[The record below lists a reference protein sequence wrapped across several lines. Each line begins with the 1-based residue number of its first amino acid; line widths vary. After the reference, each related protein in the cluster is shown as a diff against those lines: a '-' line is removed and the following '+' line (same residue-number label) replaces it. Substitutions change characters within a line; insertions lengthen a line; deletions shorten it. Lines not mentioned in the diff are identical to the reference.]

1 MMGSTKS
8 KSAPSG
14 GPGMR
19 VAIFGV
25 FAAVMIAMA
34 GWHLTRPEPV
44 VPPAPEPE
52 PDIEVTVANDLQRLR
67 SLPYTKAHRAQ
78 PPDPTPAPSAS
89 FVVRPT
95 EPARPAEPPPSQ
107 TYQPAYEP
115 PRQAPRASSSDP
127 GRKYTTAD
135 CQYILSGMRTSA
147 SQELKDQCDRM
158 REGQR
163 QEDNRRASP
172 NYRGR

>member
-1 MMGSTKS
+1 MK
-8 KSAPSG
+8 
-14 GPGMR
+14 

-52 PDIEVTVANDLQRLR
+52 PDIEATVANDLQKLR
-67 SLPYTKAHRAQ
+67 SLPQK
-78 PPDPTPAPSAS
+78 
-89 FVVRPT
+89 
-95 EPARPAEPPPSQ
+95 
-107 TYQPAYEP
+107 YQPAYEP
-115 PRQAPRASSSDP
+115 PRQAPRASSSEP

-147 SQELKDQCDRM
+147 SQELKDQCYRM

-163 QEDNRRASP
+163 HEDNRRASP
-172 NYRGR
+172 NYRSR